1 MSDQYK
7 MKSSNFKKF
16 LEKAKLSIKQD
27 KYLDGKLKKAAE
39 KLNSPTVVAV
49 AKTNDVLVET
59 SNN

>member
-1 MSDQYK
+1 